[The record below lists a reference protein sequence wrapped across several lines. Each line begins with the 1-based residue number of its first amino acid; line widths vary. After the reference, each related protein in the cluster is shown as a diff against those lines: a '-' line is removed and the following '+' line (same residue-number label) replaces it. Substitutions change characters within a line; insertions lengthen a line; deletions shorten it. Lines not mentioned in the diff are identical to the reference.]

1 MYPLPIEFD
10 ESRFVGHT
18 LYEIGFNANQIRL
31 SFAPSLS
38 IVVEG
43 IVSLRFGQ
51 LEEISI
57 SSKTPRLELLRLI
70 ESTVE
75 SVYLDPSRSEM
86 ELRFNGNVNLTL
98 LADDS
103 YESYRIET
111 EEKSYVV

>member
-1 MYPLPIEFD
+1 M
-10 ESRFVGHT
+10 
-18 LYEIGFNANQIRL
+18 YEIGFNANQIRL

-43 IVSLRFGQ
+43 VMKMRVGQ

-57 SSKTPRLELLRLI
+57 SPESPRLELLRLI

-86 ELRFNGNVNLTL
+86 ELRFNGNANLTL
-98 LADDS
+98 LADDN
-103 YESYRIET
+103 YESYTIVT